1 MAKIIKTT
9 KSPMGRVFEAVK
21 EHYSDS
27 PDDSPDA
34 AESLPIGKQ
43 QVDAA
48 REALRRYKAGKQNLE
63 ARIIEDEQ
71 WYKRRH
77 WDVMRNRNKSAPHPE
92 PTSAWLFN
100 TLMNKHADA
109 NDYYPKPNVLPREE
123 SDREAAEVLTQILPV
138 IMERCDFEQTYSD
151 NWWEKLKHGTAAYG
165 VFWNPSL
172 ENGLGDIDIKMIDL
186 LNIFWEPGIT
196 DIQQSEKLFIVN
208 LWSTEAVENAYP
220 ETKGKVGGDQSL
232 VKQYIYD
239 DAVDVSDK
247 TAVVDCYYK
256 VRDPDGR
263 TLVHLMKF
271 CGENLLYA
279 SENDELYRNRGFY
292 DHGMYPVVFDNIF
305 TEKGTPVG
313 FGYVAITKDPQ
324 MYIDKLSANIL
335 ETSMMA
341 TKVRYFALGNTGI
354 NEEEFLDWNRPI
366 VHVEGNSL
374 EDARLKQIKVAPIE
388 GIYFNVLQQKI
399 NEMKETAANRDV
411 NAGASTSGVTAA
423 AAITALQEAGSKA
436 SRDMVSAAYRAYVKI
451 NYLCIE
457 LIRQFYDESRS
468 FRIMGKDDY
477 EFKSYS
483 NAALKETAL
492 DEAYLGQ
499 AQGEEYTVQYR
510 RPVFDITIEAEKR
523 SPFSQMTLNE
533 TAKEL
538 YKMGAFDPKKADEAI
553 LMLSMMEFEG
563 KERII
568 QQIKQGKQ
576 RAAQA
581 AQTAQAAQSTKP
593 AGGALKLPQPAQR
606 AGQAAS
612 AQPAVPAAPTAAG
625 GENMIKNLQRQLMG
639 ANAYPAQKL
648 DRI

>member
-1 MAKIIKTT
+1 MNKDQRKPRGTIF
-9 KSPMGRVFEAVK
+9 GAVK
-21 EHYSDS
+21 NYYSDLAEKE
-27 PDDSPDA
+27 DVQNGDTDA
-34 AESLPIGKQ
+34 LPVGKE
-43 QVDAA
+43 QVQKAQ
-48 REALRRYKAGKQNLE
+48 EELRRYKSGKENLE

-77 WDVMRNRNKSAPHPE
+77 WDIMRTRSKTSPQPE

-109 NDYYPKPNVLPREE
+109 SDHYPKPNVLPREE
-123 SDREAAEVLTQILPV
+123 SDREAAETLSQILPV
-138 IMERCDFEQTYSD
+138 IMERCGFEQTYSD

-196 DIQQSEKLFIVN
+196 DIQQSNKLFIVN
-208 LWSTEAVENAYP
+208 LWRTEAVESAYP

-256 VRDPDGR
+256 VHTPDGR
-263 TLVHLMKF
+263 TLVHLMKL
-271 CGENLLYA
+271 CGDNLLYA

-292 DHGMYPVVFDNIF
+292 DHGMYPVVFDNLF
-305 TEKGTPVG
+305 PEKGTPVG

-374 EDARLKQIKVAPIE
+374 EDTRLRQIKISPIE
-388 GIYFNVLQQKI
+388 GVYFNVLQQKI

-411 NAGASTSGVTAA
+411 NTGASSSGVTAA
-423 AAITALQEAGSKA
+423 AAITALQEAGNKA

-477 EFKSYS
+477 EFKAYS
-483 NAALKETAL
+483 NASLKESAI
-492 DEAYLGQ
+492 DEAYPGQ
-499 AQGEEYTVQYR
+499 AQLEGYTLQYR
-510 RPVFDITIEAEKR
+510 RPVFDITVEAEKR

-538 YKMGAFDPKKADEAI
+538 YKMGVFNPQKADEAI
-553 LMLSMMEFEG
+553 LLLSMMDFEG

-568 QQIKQGKQ
+568 QQIRQGKQ
-576 RAAQA
+576 AMQVAQA
-581 AQTAQAAQSTKP
+581 VPQQIPT
-593 AGGALKLPQPAQR
+593 PQPDL
-606 AGQAAS
+606 S
-612 AQPAVPAAPTAAG
+612 VG
-625 GENMIKNLQRQLMG
+625 GESMIKNLQRQLMG
-639 ANAYPAQKL
+639 AKAYPTQKL
-648 DRI
+648 EKI